1 MAFWFID
8 RGPSVEAKKQEVE
21 SKEIT
26 KLRKLTD
33 ELNGQ
38 ITRLDGE
45 LERVRKEKYKLVEEI
60 EELKLKKRLEAE
72 EIQHMVKINEER
84 TAQSLET
91 DKLKLER
98 DYQQKITELEK
109 MTMKQINDS
118 LIKFHDKMESR
129 FGEELKNLKEI
140 YGLLMS
146 RLPNVNFEITKTIT
160 DKRRT

>member
-1 MAFWFID
+1 MAWFD